1 MKTKIAHF
9 LTLAAVLVAF
19 VSCTK
24 EELVEEPNQ
33 DITDTTTVATADTT
47 VTQPTDSTGTEP
59 TDTTTAFS
67 ETVDTVIISE
77 YAGLWYEIGSIPQIF
92 QTGCN
97 CTTAEYAAISETEIS
112 VVNACNLFS
121 ASGFEN
127 RIEGTASI
135 VPNSGNAKLLVSF
148 FGGAGSDY
156 WVIDL
161 EPNYQWAVV
170 GSGDKQSF
178 WILSRTPTFD
188 QELYDSLLEKWG
200 DRGYDVSRVVR
211 TNHDGC

>member
-1 MKTKIAHF
+1 MKTKIVHI
-9 LTLAAVLVAF
+9 LTLAAVIVAF
-19 VSCTK
+19 ASCTK
-24 EELVEEPNQ
+24 EELIEEPNQ
-33 DITDTTTVATADTT
+33 DLTDTIQDTTTVTPTDTTTVNEPDTT
-47 VTQPTDSTGTEP
+47 PT
-59 TDTTTAFS
+59 FS

-77 YAGLWYEIGSIPQIF
+77 YAGLWYEIGSIPQVF
-92 QTGCN
+92 QLGCN

-112 VVNACNLFS
+112 VTNACNLFS
-121 ASGFEN
+121 ANGFEN
-127 RIEGTASI
+127 RIEGTATI

-161 EPNYQWAVV
+161 HPDYEWAVV

-188 QELYDSLLEKWG
+188 QVLYDSLLEKWG
-200 DRGYDVSRVVR
+200 ERGYPVSEVVR

>member
-1 MKTKIAHF
+1 MKTKIAHL
-9 LTLAAVLVAF
+9 LTLSFALVAF
-19 VSCTK
+19 ASCTK
-24 EELVEEPNQ
+24 EELVEETNQ
-33 DITDTTTVATADTT
+33 DITDTIEDTTTV
-47 VTQPTDSTGTEP
+47 EP
-59 TDTTTAFS
+59 TDTTTVTEPTDTIVAFS

-112 VVNACNLFS
+112 VTNACNLFS
-121 ASGFEN
+121 PNGFEN
-127 RIEGTASI
+127 RIEGTATI

-148 FGGAGSDY
+148 FGAGGSDY

-161 EPNYQWAVV
+161 EPDYQWAVV

-178 WILSRTPTFD
+178 WILSRTPDFD
-188 QELYDSLLEKWG
+188 ETLYNELLAKWG
-200 DRGYDVSRVVR
+200 ERGYDVSRVQR
-211 TNHDGC
+211 TTQEGC